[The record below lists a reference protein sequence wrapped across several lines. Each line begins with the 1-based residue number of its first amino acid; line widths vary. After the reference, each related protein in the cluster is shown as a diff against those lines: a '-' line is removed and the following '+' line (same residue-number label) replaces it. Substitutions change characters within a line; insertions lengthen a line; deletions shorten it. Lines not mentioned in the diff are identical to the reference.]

1 VRTGVKRPRASPSWP
16 GRERGTDPSLERV
29 QAVGP
34 CSPAPSG

>member
-29 QAVGP
+29 QAAGP